1 MLLMAKSTYGKNI
14 LANVTI
20 PSGDLNSEI
29 NIFFYLFNN
38 EVYKKTNDLE
48 MKSLKLIVLFL
59 YQIRDIFKQ
68 NKQIK

>member
-1 MLLMAKSTYGKNI
+1 MEKSTYGKNI

-59 YQIRDIFKQ
+59 LSNQRYFQTK
-68 NKQIK
+68 